1 MKNYA
6 SEIFEFHPFGTPFRF
21 SVLHSL
27 IPFKWYQRLYLHFTH
42 AKMSITYVVI
52 EYWIGCDGFMVIKHV
67 AIYKGCM
74 YVYKCCECWQSL

>member
-27 IPFKWYQRLYLHFTH
+27 IPFKWYQRLFLHFTH
-42 AKMSITYVVI
+42 AKMSITNVVI
-52 EYWIGCDGFMVIKHV
+52 EFWIGCDG
-67 AIYKGCM
+67 
-74 YVYKCCECWQSL
+74 CEHLVQVLHLKNACF